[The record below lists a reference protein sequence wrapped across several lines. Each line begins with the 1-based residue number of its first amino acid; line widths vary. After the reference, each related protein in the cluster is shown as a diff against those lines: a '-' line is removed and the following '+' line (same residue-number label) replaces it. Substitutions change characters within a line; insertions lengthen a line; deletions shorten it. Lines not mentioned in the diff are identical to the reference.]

1 MGRKVN
7 NLTVAALFGCCL
19 TLLTVPQ
26 VLSRAEAESETAAA
40 KQTPEPGKEA
50 IPVGQQPPNASR
62 AAREEKAL
70 QDARRQQLSEKEA
83 ALAAKEQEL
92 KKLSGKLDAQLKS
105 MEEGKKQLDLTLK
118 AKKKVADEKRKKMI
132 TLFKKMR
139 PEQAGQMIDK
149 LEEHVAISVLDQMD
163 TKTVIKLVP
172 FLNQPRVLKWINENL
187 KGA

>member
-1 MGRKVN
+1 MGRIVN
-7 NLTVAALFGCCL
+7 TMTGVAIIGCCL
-19 TLLTVPQ
+19 TLGAMPQ
-26 VLSRAEAESETAAA
+26 LLSRAAAESEPGAA
-40 KQTPEPGKEA
+40 KQSTESGKEA
-50 IPVGQQPPNASR
+50 LSAGQQPPNASR

-70 QDARRQQLSEKEA
+70 QDARRQQISEKEA

-92 KKLSGKLDAQLKS
+92 KKLSSKLDAQLKS
-105 MEEGKKQLDLTLK
+105 MEEGKKQLDDTLK
-118 AKKKVADEKRKKMI
+118 TKKKALDEKRKKMI

-149 LEEHVAISVLDQMD
+149 LEEQVAISVLDHMD

>member
-1 MGRKVN
+1 MGRAVKYMTISM
-7 NLTVAALFGCCL
+7 LACLGL
-19 TLLTVPQ
+19 TLGTMPLKLT
-26 VLSRAEAESETAAA
+26 RAQAESEAVAVKPATE
-40 KQTPEPGKEA
+40 QGKEVA
-50 IPVGQQPPNASR
+50 PAGQQPPNASR

-70 QDARRQQLSEKEA
+70 QDARRQQISEKEA

-92 KKLSGKLDAQLKS
+92 KKLNTKLDAQLKS
-105 MEEGKKQLDLTLK
+105 VEENKKQLDGVLK
-118 AKKKVADEKRKKMI
+118 AKKKTLDEKRKKMI
-132 TLFKKMR
+132 AIFKKMR

-149 LEEHVAISVLDQMD
+149 LEEQVAISVLDQMD

>member
-1 MGRKVN
+1 
-7 NLTVAALFGCCL
+7 
-19 TLLTVPQ
+19 
-26 VLSRAEAESETAAA
+26 
-40 KQTPEPGKEA
+40 
-50 IPVGQQPPNASR
+50 
-62 AAREEKAL
+62 
-70 QDARRQQLSEKEA
+70 
-83 ALAAKEQEL
+83 
-92 KKLSGKLDAQLKS
+92 
-105 MEEGKKQLDLTLK
+105 LK

>member
-1 MGRKVN
+1 MTILAV
-7 NLTVAALFGCCL
+7 FGCGL
-19 TLLTVPQ
+19 VLGLLPQ
-26 VLSRAEAESETAAA
+26 NLSLAASANETTPA
-40 KQTPEPGKEA
+40 KQAPEPVKDTTG
-50 IPVGQQPPNASR
+50 VGQQPPNASR

-70 QDARRQQLSEKEA
+70 QDARRQQLTDKEA

-92 KKLSGKLDAQLKS
+92 KKLSSKLDAQLKS
-105 MEEGKKQLDLTLK
+105 VEENKKQLNSTQN
-118 AKKKVADEKRKKMI
+118 AKKKALDEKRKKII

-149 LEEHVAISVLDQMD
+149 LEEQMAISVLDQMD

>member
-1 MGRKVN
+1 MN
-7 NLTVAALFGCCL
+7 NVVKTMTIVALVWGCL
-19 TLLTVPQ
+19 VLGMFPRL
-26 VLSRAEAESETAAA
+26 LSRAQAENETGTVR
-40 KQTPEPGKEA
+40 QTPETVKETA
-50 IPVGQQPPNASR
+50 TTGQQPPNAAR

-70 QDARRQQLSEKEA
+70 QDARRQQIADKEA

-92 KKLSGKLDAQLKS
+92 KKLSSKLDAQLKS
-105 MEEGKKQLDLTLK
+105 MEEGKKQLDDTLK
-118 AKKKVADEKRKKMI
+118 VKKKAMDEKRKKMI
-132 TLFKKMR
+132 ALFKKMR

-149 LEEHVAISVLDQMD
+149 LEEQVAISVLDQMD

>member
-1 MGRKVN
+1 MTIVSTLLFC
-7 NLTVAALFGCCL
+7 LTVATML
-19 TLLTVPQ
+19 Q
-26 VLSRAEAESETAAA
+26 VLSRAEAESESAVA
-40 KQTPEPGKEA
+40 KLPSEQGKDA
-50 IPVGQQPPNASR
+50 ISQGQQPPNASR

-70 QDARRQQLSEKEA
+70 QDARRQQIAEKEA
-83 ALAAKEQEL
+83 ALAAKELEL
-92 KKLSGKLDAQLKS
+92 KKLSSKLDAQLKS

-118 AKKKVADEKRKKMI
+118 AKKKVLDEKRKKMI
-132 TLFKKMR
+132 ALFKKMR

-163 TKTVIKLVP
+163 TKTVIKFVP